1 MFLGLDMVLYIVG
14 QLHYIYVTLS
24 RLIVLYSRC
33 RVNRCTNM
41 FVVMYYVIYFCF
53 ASTAFWA
60 PFVCAL
66 PNLWGAPHHDVHSVT
81 MVSELWTQLPSS
93 PPRTSPC
100 LSPSLGASRVG
111 CRLSPTCGHAARCA
125 AVRRTVKQRL

>member
-33 RVNRCTNM
+33 RVNRGTNM

-93 PPRTSPC
+93 PPPPDFALPEPLPGGLQGWLQAQSDMRTCSALC
-100 LSPSLGASRVG
+100 CCEAHS
-111 CRLSPTCGHAARCA
+111 
-125 AVRRTVKQRL
+125 